1 MSHKKEH
8 TVMVNKVLREL
19 ARQQGQTVKAVLEQ
33 LFCRA
38 SIVKTGLLNE
48 AFREAFQQHYSGK
61 PFNHVTWCPFC
72 QCFDLTQRSDPM
84 VQGEAC
90 WTFSSTQF

>member
-8 TVMVNKVLREL
+8 TVMVNNVLREL
-19 ARQQGQTVKAVLEQ
+19 ARQQGQTAEAVLEQ

-38 SIVKTGLLNE
+38 SIVNTGLLNE
-48 AFREAFQQHYSGK
+48 SFREAFRQHYPGK

-72 QCFDLTQRSDPM
+72 QGFGLMQRSDPM